1 MAVPWAYLKL
11 RTPNP
16 VVGLM
21 PYDELEIP
29 DTYELKEGTHLVGR
43 VSHNSK
49 PTLELPFSVISG
61 QHCVIALNK
70 ENGTCVLTDKSSNG
84 THVNGVH
91 VGKSQARVLND
102 GDVVT
107 VFEKKDATK
116 PDGPKIEYVF
126 HRAKNHPLLPSVP
139 VHVVV
144 GFYLN
149 FYQLQNS
156 RAPSNRGRF
165 GSFLDECLPL
175 LEISELH

>member
-91 VGKSQARVLND
+91 VGKSQVRVLND

-126 HRAKNHPLLPSVP
+126 HRISAPPRGPLVAALEKQNGELTKELADARSEREQLLLQIHPDSLF
-139 VHVVV
+139 HAQ
-144 GFYLN
+144 FC
-149 FYQLQNS
+149 LQ
-156 RAPSNRGRF
+156 
-165 GSFLDECLPL
+165 
-175 LEISELH
+175 